1 MKTPSKPFSR
11 KGFTLVELLVVIAII
26 AVLASAGFAVGPA
39 MMNRAKKLSAQAGAT
54 SLATAVEQFYT
65 EYSALPDVGTG
76 APLPTNLG
84 GDGVELLNI
93 LVGQEDGN
101 EPQNPRK
108 IRFFSAKEAKG
119 TGTNARDGLLYSSD
133 DKTISAFVDPWG
145 EPYYI
150 VMDNESDTEGYDEL
164 LQFTP
169 KDNSPVTVRG
179 RSVAVFSLG
188 VDKNSKSNAKT
199 LVKTW

>member
-39 MMNRAKKLSAQAGAT
+39 MMNRAKKVSAHAGAT

-65 EYSALPDVGTG
+65 EYSVLPDVGTG
-76 APLPTNLG
+76 SPLKTDS
-84 GDGVELLNI
+84 GDGVKLLNI
-93 LVGQEDGN
+93 LVGQESGTQ
-101 EPQNPRK
+101 PKNPRK

-119 TGTNARDGLLYSSD
+119 TGTKARDGLIYESSD
-133 DKTISAFVDPWG
+133 NTISAFVDPWG

-150 VMDNESDTEGYDEL
+150 VMDNEPDNKGYDEL
-164 LQFTP
+164 LEFTP
-169 KDNSPVTVRG
+169 KDNSRVTVRG